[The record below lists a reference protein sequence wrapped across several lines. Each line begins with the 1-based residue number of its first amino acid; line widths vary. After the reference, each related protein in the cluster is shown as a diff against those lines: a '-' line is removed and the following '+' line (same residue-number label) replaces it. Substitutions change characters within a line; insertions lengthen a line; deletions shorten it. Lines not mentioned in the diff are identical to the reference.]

1 MPALKRFVSTLML
14 FRKCMQS
21 LIHSFFD
28 MPLKHYNLLYHET
41 RKEKTF
47 CCKKHRMDRF
57 DRFGSDRAYY
67 HLADILS

>member
-1 MPALKRFVSTLML
+1 
-14 FRKCMQS
+14 MQS

-28 MPLKHYNLLYHET
+28 MPLKHYNLLYHGT

-57 DRFGSDRAYY
+57 DRFGTDRAYC